1 MNFRIHG
8 VQVDSSVGSR
18 IQVSVDYMQGPGRAA
33 DWVMFDSLDSLTV
46 SMRSINVDEER
57 ISKMQNDLATRNTF
71 TLSDV
76 YLTDQDIAKLGLFVL
91 GKRRFAAI
99 SAVEGLKVDSDGVE
113 RMERTQGLPSE
124 VRRAETIEAF
134 AQLRNRA

>member
-8 VQVDSSVGSR
+8 VQVDSSVGPR

>member
-1 MNFRIHG
+1 
-8 VQVDSSVGSR
+8 
-18 IQVSVDYMQGPGRAA
+18 MQGPGRAA

>member
-1 MNFRIHG
+1 
-8 VQVDSSVGSR
+8 
-18 IQVSVDYMQGPGRAA
+18 
-33 DWVMFDSLDSLTV
+33 
-46 SMRSINVDEER
+46 MRSINVDEER